1 MGVTTAADSAATSGA
16 AAPSIALVALVS
28 DFVCGGGIGKLR
40 QVEKNG
46 VEARGQLREHLQQ
59 SFTAQRALLQ
69 EAFLWESSPASLEH
83 VGRSSEFFSSFR
95 AVVAAPLAESANT
108 APIAGDEPN
117 PPNSTGA
124 SAAPN
129 AKRSRKPVP
138 AYSGPYTPPKPAPKT
153 SAKKARRSGK
163 SAKTGHRRAN
173 AAPRV
178 PRGRPARK
186 AAAEEVG
193 SAGCG
198 MSGSEGGSLR
208 SEEEGAGADSDSD
221 SASLMSVSSEEGG
234 GEEGA
239 VACDTV

>member
-1 MGVTTAADSAATSGA
+1 M
-16 AAPSIALVALVS
+16 S

-40 QVEKNG
+40 QVEKSG
-46 VEARGQLREHLQQ
+46 VEARGQLREHLQH

-95 AVVAAPLAESANT
+95 AVVAAPLAETTKT
-108 APIAGDEPN
+108 APISGDEPN
-117 PPNSTGA
+117 TSTDAHPAFNS
-124 SAAPN
+124 
-129 AKRSRKPVP
+129 KRSRKPVP

-153 SAKKARRSGK
+153 GAKKARRSGK

-186 AAAEEVG
+186 TAAAEEEG
-193 SAGCG
+193 SAG
-198 MSGSEGGSLR
+198 
-208 SEEEGAGADSDSD
+208 
-221 SASLMSVSSEEGG
+221 EGG
-234 GEEGA
+234 GMRGGR
-239 VACDTV
+239 CCL